1 MALPVAP
8 PLQPMLA
15 KLARA
20 VPDDRPYVFEPKW
33 DGFRCLVFRD
43 GTDVDLRSRNQRPL
57 ARYFPEIVAAML
69 ALPQQAFVLDGEL
82 VVHRGG
88 SSDFAALMSRL
99 HPSASRVSLLAA
111 QTPARLVA
119 FDLLACGSADLRDQ
133 PFAVRRTALA
143 DLLVEAPAPVV
154 LTPSTTDPREARQ
167 WLGAPAGAGIDG
179 VVAKDPDS
187 RYQPGR
193 RVMVKVKHERTVEC
207 VVAGFRVFTDRPVV
221 SSLLLGLWD
230 GAALRH
236 VGLVQSFPETAR
248 MELLDRLRP
257 QLAPV
262 GAGVRGRGRADRPA
276 EGRGRPVGPRDDAGL
291 GARPSRAGRRGRLRP
306 ARRAALPPPGTA
318 QAVAARPRCRF
329 VHHRPAGS
337 GDMTAA
343 GPLPAKRRLRAVLR
357 RIV

>member
-1 MALPVAP
+1 
-8 PLQPMLA
+8 
-15 KLARA
+15 
-20 VPDDRPYVFEPKW
+20 
-33 DGFRCLVFRD
+33 
-43 GTDVDLRSRNQRPL
+43 
-57 ARYFPEIVAAML
+57 
-69 ALPQQAFVLDGEL
+69 
-82 VVHRGG
+82 
-88 SSDFAALMSRL
+88 
-99 HPSASRVSLLAA
+99 VSLLAA

-143 DLLVEAPAPVV
+143 ALLVEAPAPVV

-257 QLAPV
+257 LLTPIAGHPWEQGFAVEGGPTGRLKGAAGRWVPGMTQDWAPVRPELVAEVGFDQLDGLRFRHPAQLKRWRPDRDAASCTIDQLA
-262 GAGVRGRGRADRPA
+262 
-276 EGRGRPVGPRDDAGL
+276 
-291 GARPSRAGRRGRLRP
+291 
-306 ARRAALPPPGTA
+306 AAT
-318 QAVAARPRCRF
+318 
-329 VHHRPAGS
+329 
-337 GDMTAA
+337 
-343 GPLPAKRRLRAVLR
+343 
-357 RIV
+357 